1 MRTVCQSFL
10 IVISYLIFSLWF
22 LFQWEALLILL
33 SKFCEQRRRLVNDTD
48 NISINTQSDRNND
61 PIVLLGYTQ
70 RRRDMSPLD
79 EARFFALVKA
89 FGMEAVLIPS
99 NHIPHSDKYM
109 LTSLF
114 ELRWIT

>member
-1 MRTVCQSFL
+1 M
-10 IVISYLIFSLWF
+10 
-22 LFQWEALLILL
+22 ILL
-33 SKFCEQRRRLVNDTD
+33 NKFCVQRRRLDNDD
-48 NISINTQSDRNND
+48 NISTNTQSDRIND

-70 RRRDMSPLD
+70 RRRDMSPED

-99 NHIPHSDKYM
+99 NFIPHAEKYM

-114 ELRWIT
+114 ELRWIN